1 MFSRYSVQDRMLY
14 ILALVILLSLLLT
27 SCVSTATGSNGTATC
42 TPTTSSGGSGTP
54 SCASTTVAATSAP
67 TVCTPSSSG
76 IHVTIDLSSPLITS
90 QFATGMTLVDNS
102 LTYPYNNNDIA
113 AISNVKSLISK
124 GITYIN
130 TPIMAWGVDDPWPD
144 PSQPEPT
151 NWASLDAR
159 MRLIMQLGGT
169 PVITLSEAPWWMK
182 GQLQPDGSTRL
193 ITQSEE
199 WADIAYSARI
209 LDNKMG
215 AWLHLVQRV
224 AERYMAPPY
233 NVRYFQVWN
242 ELKGYYDPLTNAYD
256 YNNSPGEPNGPNA
269 RHGYT
274 YMYNQV
280 YNTLMQVA
288 ASLNIQTSTIEVG
301 GPYVVIDTWSS
312 ANESNP
318 SDITKAYGNYDQRSL
333 DVVLYWLQHKAGAGF
348 ITVDSSNGNK
358 DNVNITDPFT
368 ASQKFADVT
377 QWIRSLN
384 SQVYPGAA
392 SLPIWWAEWY
402 ATPYTHVSDAN
413 YNNAIKAYAM
423 IELIKAGG
431 SVALSWGGLGD
442 GPPNT
447 GLWTNT
453 TAGGGQPL
461 SWYYSYKA
469 FKDDFAANTGIF
481 TTAVSA
487 PNKVEALAS
496 DTKVMLVNKTATNL
510 SVTVNC
516 TTVMLTPYQV
526 LVTNI

>member
-1 MFSRYSVQDRMLY
+1 MFSRHSVQNSIPSKLV
-14 ILALVILLSLLLT
+14 LVILLALVFA
-27 SCVSTATGSNGTATC
+27 SCKSTPTASNGTPTC
-42 TPTTSSGGSGTP
+42 TPAASTGGSNAP
-54 SCASTTVAATSAP
+54 SCAKTALP
-67 TVCTPSSSG
+67 TVTVPACTPPAANV
-76 IHVTIDLSSPLITS
+76 HVTVDLSSPLLTS

-102 LTYPYNNNDIA
+102 LTYPYNNNDIV
-113 AISNVKSLISK
+113 AISNVKTLISK

-144 PSQPEPT
+144 PSQPNPT

-159 MRLIMQLGGT
+159 VRLITQLGGI

-182 GQLQPDGSTRL
+182 GQLQPDGSTRP

-199 WADIAYSARI
+199 WSDIAYSARI

-215 AWLHLVQRV
+215 AWLHLVQAV
-224 AERYMAPPY
+224 AERYMVPPY

-242 ELKGYYDPLTNAYD
+242 ELKGYYDPITNAYD
-256 YNNSPGEPNGPNA
+256 YNDSPGEPNGPNA

-274 YMYNQV
+274 YMYNHV
-280 YNTLMQVA
+280 YKTLMQTA
-288 ASLNIQTSTIEVG
+288 ASFNIQTSTVEVG
-301 GPYVVIDTWSS
+301 GPYVVMDTWSS
-312 ANESNP
+312 NNESDP

-333 DVVLYWLQHKAGAGF
+333 DVVLYWLQHKDGAGF
-348 ITVDSSNGNK
+348 ITVDSSNSNK
-358 DNVNITDPFT
+358 DGANITDPFT

-384 SQVYPGAA
+384 PRVYPGAA

-402 ATPYTHVSDAN
+402 ATPYTNASNEA
-413 YNNAIKAYAM
+413 YNDAIKTYAM
-423 IELIKAGG
+423 IGLIKAGG
-431 SVALSWGGLGD
+431 SVALTWGGLGD

-461 SWYYSYKA
+461 PWYYSYKA
-469 FKDDFAANTGIF
+469 FKDDFSAGTRIF
-481 TTAVSA
+481 TTTVSA
-487 PNKVEALAS
+487 PSKVEALAS
-496 DTKVMLVNKTATNL
+496 DTKVMLVNKTASDL

-516 TTVMLTPYQV
+516 TPVTLTPYQV
-526 LVTNI
+526 LVMNI